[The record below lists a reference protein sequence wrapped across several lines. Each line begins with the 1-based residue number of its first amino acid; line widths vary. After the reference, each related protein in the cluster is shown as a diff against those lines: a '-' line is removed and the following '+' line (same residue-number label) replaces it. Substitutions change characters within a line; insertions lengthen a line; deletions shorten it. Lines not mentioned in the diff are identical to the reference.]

1 MARPNPLTDSL
12 RVDIGR
18 RIAAGE
24 GIRALAREYK
34 IAEST
39 LRSNFSAQAPKIRDV
54 AQRLATAEAD
64 LLRLPVTAQCSAR
77 ILVDQLRDA
86 STSLAAAA
94 VNGAQINERLT
105 GLAVKRLGTITE
117 DSSPE
122 DLKPIAALVATGNE
136 AAKPALELVKAS
148 RSIQREEADE
158 PAKQASMSWT
168 VKVVRAGD
176 K

>member
-1 MARPNPLTDSL
+1 
-12 RVDIGR
+12 VDIGR

-24 GIRALAREYK
+24 SIRALAREYK

-39 LRSNFSAQAPKIRDV
+39 LRSNFSAQAPIIQDV

-64 LLRLPVTAQCSAR
+64 LLRLPVTAQRSAR
-77 ILVDQLRDA
+77 TLADQLRDA

-117 DSSPE
+117 DSGPE

-136 AAKPALELVKAS
+136 ASKTALALVNANKGQS
-148 RSIQREEADE
+148 QGETSLEDLLEQVNRRQR
-158 PAKQASMSWT
+158 
-168 VKVVRAGD
+168 G
-176 K
+176 

>member
-24 GIRALAREYK
+24 SIRALAREYK

-39 LRSNFSAQAPKIRDV
+39 LRSNFSAQAPIIQDV

-64 LLRLPVTAQCSAR
+64 LLRLPVTAQRSAR
-77 ILVDQLRDA
+77 TLADQLRDA

-105 GLAVKRLGTITE
+105 GLAVKRLNEINEQSG
-117 DSSPE
+117 PE

-136 AAKPALELVKAS
+136 ASKTALALVNANKGQAQGETS
-148 RSIQREEADE
+148 LEDLLEQVNRRQR
-158 PAKQASMSWT
+158 
-168 VKVVRAGD
+168 G
-176 K
+176 